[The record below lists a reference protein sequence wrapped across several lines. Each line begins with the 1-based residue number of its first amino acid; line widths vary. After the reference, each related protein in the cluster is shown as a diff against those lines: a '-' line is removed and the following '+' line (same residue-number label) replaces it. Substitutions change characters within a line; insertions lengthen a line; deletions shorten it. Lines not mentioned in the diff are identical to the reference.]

1 MRILGLDPGVART
14 GFGVIDAAHGRVRH
28 RTSGCIVTSPH
39 RPHPERL
46 AALAVK
52 LRALLRRQ
60 KPDLAA
66 VERLFF
72 TTNTS
77 TAMAVGEARGVALA
91 VLAEA
96 GVRVTEFTPSAVKGA
111 VTAYGRADK
120 RQVQTMVKLLLK
132 LPTVPKPDDAADAL
146 AVALTAA
153 AMVRPKR

>member
-14 GFGVIDAAHGRVRH
+14 GFGVIDAERGRIHH
-28 RTSGCIVTSPH
+28 RTSGCIVTSAG

-60 KPDLAA
+60 KPGLAA

-72 TTNTS
+72 TKNAS
-77 TAMAVGEARGVALA
+77 TAMAVGEARGVTLA
-91 VLAEA
+91 ILAEA
-96 GVRVTEFTPSAVKGA
+96 GVRVTEFTPSAVKVA
-111 VTAYGRADK
+111 VASYGRADK

-132 LPTVPKPDDAADAL
+132 LPAVPESDDAADAL

-153 AMVRPKR
+153 AHIRGKN

>member
-1 MRILGLDPGVART
+1 MRILGLDPGIART
-14 GFGVIDAAHGRVRH
+14 GYGIIDADRARVEH
-28 RTSGCIVTSPH
+28 HTSGCILTPP
-39 RPHPERL
+39 RTPHPERL
-46 AALAVK
+46 AQLAVE
-52 LRALLRRQ
+52 LRAIVRTH

-72 TTNTS
+72 TKNTS

-96 GVRVTEFTPSAVKGA
+96 GVPVVEYTPSAVKGA
-111 VTAYGRADK
+111 VSTYGRADK

-132 LPTVPKPDDAADAL
+132 LPRIPKPDDAADAL

-153 AMVRPKR
+153 AHVRR